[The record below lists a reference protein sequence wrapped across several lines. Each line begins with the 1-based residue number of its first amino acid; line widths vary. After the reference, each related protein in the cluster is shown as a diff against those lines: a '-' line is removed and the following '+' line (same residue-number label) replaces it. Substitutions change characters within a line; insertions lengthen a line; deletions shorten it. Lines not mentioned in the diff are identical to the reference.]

1 MQTHL
6 VVTLGSGCY
15 AALISSFVL
24 ADYRPSDVQ
33 SFVWLL
39 LVLFE
44 VLLSWLCTKRNT
56 DVRKSLRNFDAWL
69 ELQKI
74 YKAANFVSHSHLSQ
88 LFGMTKCFIDVN
100 MWPPFLTCC
109 YRVVARLENM
119 PDSQPEELWTE
130 TKPSVQ
136 HTSKQNYIHFPS
148 YSTLFETPF
157 PTSDWWT
164 LTDKLFAIFQQHQ
177 NCLQA
182 SEF

>member
-1 MQTHL
+1 MQHT
-6 VVTLGSGCY
+6 Y
-15 AALISSFVL
+15 QVL
-24 ADYRPSDVQ
+24 FQADYTSFNVQ
-33 SFVWLL
+33 CFVWLL

-109 YRVVARLENM
+109 YRVVARLESL
-119 PDSQPEELWTE
+119 PDSQPEELWSE

-136 HTSKQNYIHFPS
+136 TYKQTKLYPLSVLQYSVRNSLPNRQLMDADRHTVWCH
-148 YSTLFETPF
+148 
-157 PTSDWWT
+157 
-164 LTDKLFAIFQQHQ
+164 AA
-177 NCLQA
+177 A
-182 SEF
+182 SELSSSFWVLNKRENEICIY